1 MRLTVSHSTSYRF
14 DPPARGVVQSLRL
27 SPSLFDGQKVLNW
40 SVTVA
45 DAEMG
50 ASFRDGAG
58 DWVQT
63 ISMLGPVSELV
74 VEVAG
79 EVETTDLAG
88 VVKGHKEQVP
98 PMTYLRSTRATRPDK
113 GLRKLAD
120 AVVAQNSGATPLE
133 LAHALSAAIADAIA
147 YHPGETH
154 AQTTAAEALALGLGV
169 CQDHAHALIGA
180 AIAAEMPARYV
191 TGYLHSTDDGQ
202 AHEASHA
209 WAEIHVQD
217 LGWVGFDPSNR
228 CCPDE
233 RYIRLG
239 SGYDASDAAPIRGVS
254 KGDGDES
261 LKVTVA
267 VQQVAQ

>member
-1 MRLTVSHSTSYRF
+1 MKLTVSHRSNYLF
-14 DPPARGVVQSLRL
+14 EPPTRGVVQSLRL

-45 DAEMG
+45 EAEMG
-50 ASFRDGAG
+50 ASFRDGSG

-63 ISMLGPVSELV
+63 ISMLGPVSEMTVV
-74 VEVAG
+74 VEG

-88 VVKGHKEQVP
+88 VLKGHKEKVP
-98 PMTYLRSTRATRPDK
+98 PMTYLRGTRATRPDK
-113 GLRKLAD
+113 GLRQLAET
-120 AVVAQNSGATPLE
+120 ALAEKAGTTPLE
-133 LAHALSAAIADAIA
+133 QAHALSAAVADAIA
-147 YHPGETH
+147 YRPGETH
-154 AQTTAAEALALGLGV
+154 SHTTAAEALELGLGV
-169 CQDHAHALIGA
+169 CQDHAHALIGVAHA
-180 AIAAEMPARYV
+180 AGLPARYV
-191 TGYLHSTDDGQ
+191 TGYLHSTDDGA

-217 LGWVGFDPSNR
+217 LGWVGFDASNR

-239 SGYDASDAAPIRGVS
+239 SGYDALDAAPIRGIT
-254 KGDGDES
+254 KGNGDES

-267 VQQVAQ
+267 IQQVAQ